1 MEWNPPNLFFVSRN
15 SEKKRAASQRPLTQQ
30 LLAPVPSRLCRAN
43 QTEPAGW
50 EILRAEG
57 QMDGVKALVVLA
69 SIYYP
74 GDGIVAKNT
83 QHRAQRPLE
92 RRTLGRGLIVPL
104 P

>member
-1 MEWNPPNLFFVSRN
+1 VEWNPPNLFFISRN
-15 SEKKRAASQRPLTQQ
+15 SEKKMAASQRPLTQQ

-69 SIYYP
+69 SKVKVLSSSVIKLLRMELSVKFTV
-74 GDGIVAKNT
+74 I
-83 QHRAQRPLE
+83 QRCNAHG
-92 RRTLGRGLIVPL
+92 TLN
-104 P
+104 